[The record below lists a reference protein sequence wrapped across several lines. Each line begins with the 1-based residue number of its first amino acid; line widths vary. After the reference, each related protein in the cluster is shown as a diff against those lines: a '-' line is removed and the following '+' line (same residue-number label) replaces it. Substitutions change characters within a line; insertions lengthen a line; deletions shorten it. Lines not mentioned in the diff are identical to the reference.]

1 MPKSVNAT
9 LKAKAALSKNNP
21 IYLVTIA
28 LSGATVRLTDN
39 NADVVF
45 PSSGGNTYT
54 AWGMTFSP
62 VRNTMTGEIDRV
74 TVTLDNTNKTM
85 SSYIVNYDFPGYSLT
100 IQRVFGDL
108 LSSSSYVMTIFNGIM
123 GAPVASEDAVTIT
136 ATNPLMRA
144 EQQGGRLYQNLCAW
158 EFKGT
163 ECGYSGGASSCNKTT
178 AQCRSYG
185 NLANFGGFA
194 YIPYTPVN

>member
-39 NADVVF
+39 NADIVF
-45 PSSGGNTYT
+45 PSSGGSTYT
-54 AWGMTFSP
+54 AWGMSFSSI
-62 VRNTMTGEIDRV
+62 RNNLTGEIDRV
-74 TVTLDNTNKTM
+74 TIQLDNTSKAM
-85 SSYIVNYDFPGYSLT
+85 SSYLVNYNFPGCTLT
-100 IQRVFGDL
+100 ISRVFGDL
-108 LSSSSYVMTIFNGIM
+108 LSSASYSMIVFSGIM
-123 GAPVASEDAVTIT
+123 GAPYANEQALIVT
-136 ATNPLMRA
+136 ATSPLMRT

-158 EFKGT
+158 EFKST
-163 ECGYSGGASSCNKTT
+163 ECAYAGGSSSCDKT
-178 AQCRSYG
+178 AKQCQNYG
-185 NLANFGGFA
+185 NIANFGGFN